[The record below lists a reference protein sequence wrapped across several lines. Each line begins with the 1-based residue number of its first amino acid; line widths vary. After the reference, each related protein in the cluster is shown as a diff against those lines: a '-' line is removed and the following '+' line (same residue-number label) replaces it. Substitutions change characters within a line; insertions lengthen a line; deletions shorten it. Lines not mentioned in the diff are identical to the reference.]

1 MSKLSFSSISLRNQ
15 EIQISFH
22 DNTGN
27 YYIKGQYLLNIN
39 DISLLDLYIS
49 QKYHR
54 VKNQQ
59 ATKVI
64 IIIIHMYCSF
74 IIITL

>member
-64 IIIIHMYCSF
+64 YICTYV
-74 IIITL
+74 L

>member
-22 DNTGN
+22 NNTGN
-27 YYIKGQYLLNIN
+27 YYIKGQYLMNIN

-64 IIIIHMYCSF
+64 ICTHV
-74 IIITL
+74 L

>member
-1 MSKLSFSSISLRNQ
+1 MSKLSFSSIGLRNQ
-15 EIQISFH
+15 EIQIFFH

-27 YYIKGQYLLNIN
+27 YYHIKGQYLMNIGY
-39 DISLLDLYIS
+39 ISLLDLYIS

-64 IIIIHMYCSF
+64 ISKHV
-74 IIITL
+74 L

>member
-1 MSKLSFSSISLRNQ
+1 MSELSFSSISLRNQ

-27 YYIKGQYLLNIN
+27 YYIKGQYLLNIK

-64 IIIIHMYCSF
+64 ISKHV
-74 IIITL
+74 L